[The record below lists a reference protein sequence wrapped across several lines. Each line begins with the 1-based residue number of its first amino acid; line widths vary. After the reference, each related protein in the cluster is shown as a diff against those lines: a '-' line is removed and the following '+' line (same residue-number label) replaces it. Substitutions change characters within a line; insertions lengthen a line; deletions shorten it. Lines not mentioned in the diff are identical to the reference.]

1 MSDIRINQV
10 SELSNCEVIVE
21 VVNTEK
27 LLYSDLPDDI
37 ISRISGA
44 VYLDELLDVDVSS
57 PSNNQYLIYDS
68 GSSNWIATNSGIFQN
83 IKIDG
88 YLFDGSN
95 SVGTS
100 GQILTSLGSG
110 GTVQWS
116 DLTSPGTS
124 GTIGGSGTTN
134 YLSKFTTET
143 DINESIIY
151 QSGTNIGIG
160 TTSPSY
166 KLHVAGSF
174 SATSKSFTIKHPSK
188 PNSILVYGSL
198 ESPYHGIRLTG
209 RDKLL
214 EGRKTIQ
221 LPYYIRDLVKEEG
234 VHINITNYGHFRKL
248 AVLSIDISQNNFT
261 IIGED
266 CEDLDNIEFFWD
278 FTAIRKDV
286 EDLEVEVEQ

>member
-1 MSDIRINQV
+1 MSDIKINQV

-44 VYLDELLDVDVSS
+44 VYLDELLDVDTSS
-57 PSNNQYLIYDS
+57 VLNYQYLIYDS

-88 YLFDGSN
+88 SLFDGTN
-95 SVGTS
+95 SAGIS

-110 GTVQWS
+110 SYVQWA
-116 DLTSPGTS
+116 DFTNTGTS
-124 GTIGGSGTTN
+124 GTISGSGITN

-151 QSGTNIGIG
+151 QSGANIGIG
-160 TTSPSY
+160 TTAPSY

-174 SATSKSFTIKHPSK
+174 SATSKSFTIKHPNK

-209 RDKLL
+209 KDKLL
-214 EGRKTIQ
+214 EGRKTIK
-221 LPYYIRDLVKEEG
+221 LPHYIRDLVKEEG
-234 VHINITNYGHFRKL
+234 VHINITNYGHFRQL
-248 AVLSIDISQNNFT
+248 AVLSIDISQNSFT
-261 IIGED
+261 IMGEE
-266 CEDLDNIEFFWD
+266 CEELDDIEFFWD
-278 FTAIRKDV
+278 FTAIRKDI